1 MPRNKGIGKARKMGS
16 HSFYDKR
23 LKEQKKQQKETK
35 MLIMEMASLAEVIDR
50 KNSALQDKIDD
61 NAALEWERDDA
72 RRERD
77 EYRTKYDAAM
87 ENGLGLEIKLKSLHY
102 VHGQKSRKREHAVAI
117 EAEESSD
124 NLDAGKK
131 KYRYRESKTT
141 LSRVHGGEE
150 GFKHYISDVA
160 TRTKE
165 MRQVQCFFY
174 FVLWKHSENLNI

>member
-1 MPRNKGIGKARKMGS
+1 MLWFISKTVDSFTMPRNKGIGRAYKMGPQ
-16 HSFYDKR
+16 SFA
-23 LKEQKKQQKETK
+23 LKQRELDRKQRKENK

-102 VHGQKSRKREHAVAI
+102 VSRSEVTKARARC
-117 EAEESSD
+117 S
-124 NLDAGKK
+124 N
-131 KYRYRESKTT
+131 R
-141 LSRVHGGEE
+141 GGR
-150 GFKHYISDVA
+150 K
-160 TRTKE
+160 
-165 MRQVQCFFY
+165 Q
-174 FVLWKHSENLNI
+174 

>member
-23 LKEQKKQQKETK
+23 LKEQKKQQKENKT
-35 MLIMEMASLAEVIDR
+35 LIMEMASLAEVIDR

-61 NAALEWERDDA
+61 IAALEWERDDA

-131 KYRYRESKTT
+131 STDIGNLKRHYLECMAAKKASNTT
-141 LSRVHGGEE
+141 
-150 GFKHYISDVA
+150 
-160 TRTKE
+160 
-165 MRQVQCFFY
+165 
-174 FVLWKHSENLNI
+174 